1 MELTWME
8 KQLSTAFCKF
18 GEKWKLWRFCR
29 YRDTDNRWGH
39 RVDTISEKKYVN
51 PEASVFFS

>member
-1 MELTWME
+1 MRSEN
-8 KQLSTAFCKF
+8 CKD
-18 GEKWKLWRFCR
+18 FCR

-51 PEASVFFS
+51 PEASVCFSSNIKKILLTSTLQTTF